1 VSVFIIA
8 EAGVNHNGSFR
19 TAIDL
24 IHAAAKAGADA
35 VKFQT
40 YRADELTV
48 AGPHR
53 DMLAKYQMPLEWY
66 PQLKAEA
73 NELKIEFM
81 SSPFD
86 IESARFLKNLG
97 VKRLKIPSGEL
108 TNIEF
113 LKDVTDLGLPLILS
127 TGMATMEECIE
138 AARATMGVPV
148 SWLHCVTSYPAKIA
162 DYNLRCFGQFSE
174 IEESIALYRHNGV
187 GLSDHTIGDTLAV
200 AAVAMGATVIEKHIA
215 LCFEDEGPDH
225 AASMEPAEFA
235 AMVRKIRDVES
246 AMGDGVKRPTPEEL
260 LTMPR
265 ARRKHGPEGFKRY
278 P

>member
-1 VSVFIIA
+1 MSGTFIIA

-48 AGPHR
+48 AGSHR
-53 DMLAKYQMPLEWY
+53 DMLARYQTPLDWY
-66 PQLKAEA
+66 PQLKTEAEA
-73 NELKIEFM
+73 LGVEFM

-86 IESARFLKNLG
+86 IESARFLKDLG
-97 VKRLKIPSGEL
+97 VKWLKIPSGEL
-108 TNIEF
+108 TNHDF
-113 LKDVTDLGLPLILS
+113 MGDVGKLGLPIILS
-127 TGMATMEECIE
+127 TGMATMREIVDAICCIWPHNE
-138 AARATMGVPV
+138 GQI
-148 SWLHCVTSYPAKIA
+148 SLLHCVSAYPAPVSSS
-162 DYNLRCFGQFSE
+162 NLRAMDSLREVYSGVQ
-174 IEESIALYRHNGV
+174 V
-187 GLSDHTIGDTLAV
+187 GLSDHTLGDTMAI
-200 AAVAMGATVIEKHIA
+200 AAVAMGATIIEKHIT